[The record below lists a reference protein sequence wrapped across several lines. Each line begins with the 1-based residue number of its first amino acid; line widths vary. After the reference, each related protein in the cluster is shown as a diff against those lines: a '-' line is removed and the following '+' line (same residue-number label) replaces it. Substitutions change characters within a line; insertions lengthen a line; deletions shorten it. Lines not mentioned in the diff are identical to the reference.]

1 MTAPL
6 ILSKNI
12 HSEKPLTPT
21 EYKKLAVFLR
31 GKKYQPSDFL
41 TERAEAVLSECSAFF
56 DLERL
61 KNLLARGYQLSQAI
75 ENWNAVGI
83 WVMSRADQQYPK
95 KLKHLLKE
103 DSPAVLYGS
112 GPIALCDKQVFAVV
126 GSRNVDDDL
135 KAYAKEVGA
144 IAAKNNIVLVSGGAK
159 GIDQASMGGAL
170 QAGGGTIGVLAD
182 SLRRAVLDAGNRTY
196 LQNGQ
201 LLLLSPYDPKARFN
215 VGNAMQRNNLI
226 YALAE
231 ASLVVNSD
239 FEKGGT
245 WNGAV
250 DQLRKFRS
258 KPLYVRATGHS
269 SKGLEEL
276 QKRGALPW
284 PEPKDS
290 ESFLEVFKRKEIPSS
305 AETDLFQLN

>member
-6 ILSKNI
+6 ILSKSI
-12 HSEKPLTPT
+12 RSEKPLTPT

-41 TERAEAVLSECSAFF
+41 TERAETVLSECSAFF

-61 KNLLARGYQLSQAI
+61 KNLLARGCQLSQAI
-75 ENWNAVGI
+75 ENWNAIGI
-83 WVMSRADQQYPK
+83 WVISRADKQYTK
-95 KLKHLLKE
+95 KIKQLLKN
-103 DSPAVLYGS
+103 DAPAVLYGC
-112 GPIALCDKQVFAVV
+112 GPIALCDKQALAVV
-126 GSRNVDDDL
+126 GSRNVAGDL

-144 IAAKNNIVLVSGGAK
+144 IAAKNNIALVSGGAK

-182 SLRRAVLDAGNRTY
+182 SLRRAVLDADNRTY

-201 LLLLSPYDPKARFN
+201 LLLLSPYDPKAGFD
-215 VGNAMQRNNLI
+215 VGNVMQRNKLI

-250 DQLRKFRS
+250 EQLRKFRS

-276 QKRGALPW
+276 QKCGALPW

-290 ESFLEVFKRKEIPSS
+290 ESFLEVFKKKEIPSS
-305 AETDLFQLN
+305 VETDLFQLH